1 MTLAAVPT
9 ALAPGLADEGPRLRE
24 LGRIAAYLGRDR
36 NLVRGYLLAT
46 LADPYRM
53 AVVAQRSY
61 RHVNGFAKIRI
72 VEGKRY
78 SARLHVWSQGPDV
91 RGDVDPHGHRWEFA
105 SWVVAG
111 AGVAERIYAAAV
123 PGEPDARSFVRL
135 DYRRPSEEGRLVP
148 TGQRSWLR
156 QIQNRRLGLGE
167 INLCG
172 LDVVHTVEPVG
183 SGLVATVLLQ
193 GHDRAESTT
202 VFRVNERDHGPLEVR
217 LRVDELERLFVDVLQ
232 VMGERM

>member
-1 MTLAAVPT
+1 
-9 ALAPGLADEGPRLRE
+9 
-24 LGRIAAYLGRDR
+24 
-36 NLVRGYLLAT
+36 
-46 LADPYRM
+46 
-53 AVVAQRSY
+53 
-61 RHVNGFAKIRI
+61 
-72 VEGKRY
+72 
-78 SARLHVWSQGPDV
+78 
-91 RGDVDPHGHRWEFA
+91 VDPHGHRWEFA

-111 AGVAERIYAAAV
+111 AGVAERTYAVAV
-123 PGEPDARSFVRL
+123 PDEPDARSFVRL
-135 DYRRPSEEGRLVP
+135 DYRRPGDSGRLDP

-193 GHDRAESTT
+193 GRDRAESTT
-202 VFRVNERDHGPLEVR
+202 VFRVDERDHGPLEVR

>member
-1 MTLAAVPT
+1 
-9 ALAPGLADEGPRLRE
+9 
-24 LGRIAAYLGRDR
+24 
-36 NLVRGYLLAT
+36 
-46 LADPYRM
+46 M

-72 VEGKRY
+72 IEGRRY
-78 SARLHVWSQGPDV
+78 LARLNVWSQGADG

-111 AGVAERIYAAAV
+111 AGVEERIYAAAV
-123 PGEPDARSFVRL
+123 PDEPDARSFVRL
-135 DYRRPSEEGRLVP
+135 DYYRRPSESGRLVP

-156 QIQNRRLGLGE
+156 QIENRRLGLGE

-202 VFRVNERDHGPLEVR
+202 VFRVDDRDHGPLEVP

-232 VMGERM
+232 LMGEEM